1 MKANYTSAYLFIII
15 FFLASCAGSR
25 KVDFDTAYKFSTY
38 KYQKS
43 MDDEKSSPKET
54 PSANELSVSTEAKTE
69 LNPEIGL
76 AEIESRIYDKMGIT
90 TDEADAMEIRDL
102 TNKFDQL
109 NRKDKR
115 AIRKEIKAELKS
127 LETNPA
133 YSVQD
138 TDQINELSD
147 YMYWSII
154 IGSVGLVLLLLGALF
169 SLSFLSIIGALAIV
183 GAAVL
188 FILDQI

>member
-1 MKANYTSAYLFIII
+1 MKVIHTSAYLFFII
-15 FFLASCAGSR
+15 FLLNSCAGSR
-25 KVDFDTAYKFSTY
+25 KIDFDTAYKFSTY

-43 MDDEKSSPKET
+43 MDDEKSNPKET
-54 PSANELSVSTEAKTE
+54 PSANELSVSTETKTE

-76 AEIESRIYDKMGIT
+76 AEIENRIYDKMGIST
-90 TDEADAMEIRDL
+90 EEAGAMEISDL
-102 TNKFDQL
+102 TTKFDQL
-109 NRKDKR
+109 DRKDKR

-127 LETNPA
+127 LETNHA
-133 YSVQD
+133 YSIED
-138 TDQINELSD
+138 ADQINEFSD

-169 SLSFLSIIGALAIV
+169 SVSFLSIIGALAIV

-188 FILDQI
+188 FILDQV